1 MVRVSQDSRLPDM
14 YLPAVTRSAMGRGTA
29 RDLITKIIF
38 KTETAGL
45 LLYKVAQPTKEYFK
59 AGPDS
64 FGLIEYDGDSN
75 VRAICG
81 EEIRCHK
88 KYYSLYAT
96 PVIRYLLPD

>member
-1 MVRVSQDSRLPDM
+1 
-14 YLPAVTRSAMGRGTA
+14 MGRGTA
-29 RDLITKIIF
+29 RDLITKRIF

-45 LLYKVAQPTKEYFK
+45 LLYKVALPTKEYSN
-59 AGPDS
+59 AGPGR

-96 PVIRYLLPD
+96 PFMRYLLLD